1 MLYARRD
8 ADQFM
13 SAFTL
18 NLFASDQAQ
27 RIAGVTTF
35 VGEDASGSFGI
46 QAYHARFMTTLVFGL
61 ARFKQ
66 AEDVWHYLAVPSAVL
81 YFNDNTLTISTQH
94 FLLDDNLERI
104 SDLLQQ
110 QWANQE
116 HEVRATR
123 ESLKRMEQAML
134 KRLMSLKHKTA
145 WQS

>member
-8 ADQFM
+8 AM
-13 SAFTL
+13 SVFEL

-27 RIAGVTTF
+27 RLEGVTTF

-46 QAYHARFMTTLVFGL
+46 QAHHARFMTTLIFGL

-66 AEDVWHYLAVPSAVL
+66 ADDVWHYVAVPSAVL
-81 YFNDNTLTISTQH
+81 YFNDNVLTITTQH
-94 FLLDDNLERI
+94 FLLDSNLERI
-104 SDLLQQ
+104 SNLLQQ

-116 HEVRATR
+116 DEVRAMR

-134 KRLMSLKHKTA
+134 KRLMSLKHKTV

>member
-1 MLYARRD
+1 
-8 ADQFM
+8 M
-13 SAFTL
+13 SVFEL

-27 RIAGVTTF
+27 HLDGVTTF

-46 QAYHARFMTTLVFGL
+46 QAHHARFMTTLIFGL

-66 AEDVWHYLAVPSAVL
+66 SDDVWYYLAVPSAVL
-81 YFNDNTLTISTQH
+81 YFNDNVLTITTQH
-94 FLLDDNLERI
+94 FLLDSNLERI
-104 SDLLQQ
+104 SNLLQQ

-116 HEVRATR
+116 DEVRSTR

-134 KRLMSLKHKTA
+134 KRLMSLKHKTV

>member
-1 MLYARRD
+1 
-8 ADQFM
+8 M
-13 SAFTL
+13 SSFVL
-18 NLFASDQAQ
+18 NLFASDQVQ
-27 RIAGVTTF
+27 CIEGVTAF

-46 QAYHARFMTTLVFGL
+46 QAHHARFMTTLFFGL

-81 YFNDNTLTISTQH
+81 YFNDNALTITTQH
-94 FLLDDNLERI
+94 FLLDSNLERI
-104 SDLLQQ
+104 SNLLQQ

-116 HEVRATR
+116 DEVRATR

-134 KRLMSLKHKTA
+134 KRLMSLKHKTV

>member
-1 MLYARRD
+1 MNT
-8 ADQFM
+8 FM
-13 SAFTL
+13 L

-27 RIAGVTTF
+27 RIADVTRF

-66 AEDVWHYLAVPSAVL
+66 TEEVWHYLAVPSAVL
-81 YFNDNTLTISTQH
+81 YFNDNALTISTQH

-104 SDLLQQ
+104 SGLLQQ

-123 ESLKRMEQAML
+123 DSLKRMEQAML
-134 KRLMSLKHKTA
+134 KRLMSLKHKTV